1 LGEKVV
7 CGVTAGG
14 LKMLQNMLE
23 QLPASERKIAQ
34 FILENPRSILNS
46 TVNDIGTQA
55 KTSGAAV
62 IRLCKSLGLN
72 GFQDLKVRIAGDLV
86 KPAEQGYRDI
96 EPGESYFSI
105 VQKTTSNSIQSIRD
119 SEEIINYEELERAVQ
134 TLLPAQNVHFF
145 GIGASNIIAK
155 DAQQKFLRIQK
166 NATAFTD
173 THLVATLIA
182 NAGKDDV
189 VFAISHSG
197 ETAEVVKVMA
207 LAKERGVKTIS
218 LTKYGQ
224 SAVASLADIKLFTSY
239 SGEAPFRSA
248 ATSSRLA
255 QLYMMDILFLSMAT
269 VQYEHTIQAIDQTR
283 DAIRFIKEG
292 N

>member
-1 LGEKVV
+1 MA
-7 CGVTAGG
+7 AGG
-14 LKMLQNMLE
+14 LKMIRNMLD
-23 QLPASERKIAQ
+23 QLPTSERKIAQ
-34 FILENPRSILNS
+34 FILENPQSILHS
-46 TVNDIGTQA
+46 TVNDIGLQA
-55 KTSGAAV
+55 NTSGAAV

-86 KPAEQGYRDI
+86 KPVEQGYRDI
-96 EPGESYFSI
+96 EPGESFFSI

-134 TLLPAQNVHFF
+134 TLSSAQNIHFF
-145 GIGASNIIAK
+145 GIGASQIIAV
-155 DAQQKFLRIQK
+155 DAQQKFLRIHK

-182 NAGKDDV
+182 NATKEDV
-189 VFAISHSG
+189 VFGISHSG
-197 ETAEVVKVMA
+197 ETAEVMKVMS
-207 LAKERGVKTIS
+207 LAKERGIKTIS

-224 SAVASLADIKLFTSY
+224 SSVSSLADIKLFTAY

-255 QLYMMDILFLSMAT
+255 QLYIIDILFLSMAT
-269 VQYEHTIQAIDQTR
+269 VQYEQTVQSIDLTR
-283 DAIRFIKEG
+283 EAIRFIKEWK
-292 N
+292 

>member
-1 LGEKVV
+1 VV
-7 CGVTAGG
+7 IGVAAGG
-14 LKMLQNMLE
+14 LKMLQNMLL

-34 FILENPRSILNS
+34 FILENPQSILNS
-46 TVNDIGTQA
+46 TVNDIGAQA

-119 SEEIINYEELERAVQ
+119 SAEIINYEELERAVQ
-134 TLLPAQNVHFF
+134 TLLSAQNVHFF

-182 NAGKDDV
+182 NAKKDDV

-197 ETAEVVKVMA
+197 ETAEVIKVIS

-224 SAVASLADIKLFTSY
+224 SSVASSADIKLFTSY
-239 SGEAPFRSA
+239 SGEPAFRSA

-269 VQYEHTIQAIDQTR
+269 VQYEQTVQAIDQTR

>member
-1 LGEKVV
+1 
-7 CGVTAGG
+7 VTAGG

-34 FILENPRSILNS
+34 YILENPRSILNS

-224 SAVASLADIKLFTSY
+224 STVASLADIKLFTSY

>member
-1 LGEKVV
+1 VA
-7 CGVTAGG
+7 AGG

-34 FILENPRSILNS
+34 FILENPQSILNS
-46 TVNDIGTQA
+46 TVNDIGAQA

-119 SEEIINYEELERAVQ
+119 SAEIINYEELERAVQ
-134 TLLPAQNVHFF
+134 TLLSAQNVHFF

-182 NAGKDDV
+182 NAKKDDV

-197 ETAEVVKVMA
+197 ETAEVIKVIS

-224 SAVASLADIKLFTSY
+224 SSVASSADIKLFTSY
-239 SGEAPFRSA
+239 SGEPAFRSA

-269 VQYEHTIQAIDQTR
+269 VQYEQTVQAIDQTR

>member
-1 LGEKVV
+1 VA
-7 CGVTAGG
+7 AGG

-34 FILENPRSILNS
+34 YILENPRSILDS
-46 TVNDIGTQA
+46 TVNDIGAQA

-119 SEEIINYEELERAVQ
+119 SAEIINYEELERAVQ
-134 TLLPAQNVHFF
+134 TLLSAQNVHFF

-182 NAGKDDV
+182 NAKEDDV

-197 ETAEVVKVMA
+197 ETAEVVKVMS

-224 SAVASLADIKLFTSY
+224 SSVASLADIKLFTSY
-239 SGEAPFRSA
+239 SGEAAFRSA

-255 QLYMMDILFLSMAT
+255 QLYMMDIMFLSMAT
-269 VQYEHTIQAIDQTR
+269 VQYEQTVKAIDQTR
-283 DAIRFIKEG
+283 EAIQFIKK
-292 N
+292 NV

>member
-1 LGEKVV
+1 MVIFV
-7 CGVTAGG
+7 SAGG

-46 TVNDIGTQA
+46 TVNDIGAQA

-72 GFQDLKVRIAGDLV
+72 GYQDLKVRIAGDLV

-96 EPGESYFSI
+96 EPSESYFSI

-173 THLVATLIA
+173 THLVATIIA
-182 NAGKDDV
+182 NANKEDV
-189 VFAISHSG
+189 VFGISHSG
-197 ETAEVVKVMA
+197 ETAEVINVMS

-224 SAVASLADIKLFTSY
+224 SSVASLADIKLFTSY
-239 SGEAPFRSA
+239 SGEAAFRSA

-269 VQYEHTIQAIDQTR
+269 VQYEHSIQAIDQTR
-283 DAIRFIKEG
+283 EAIRFIKER

>member
-1 LGEKVV
+1 MSVA
-7 CGVTAGG
+7 AGG

-34 FILENPRSILNS
+34 YILENPRSILNS

-224 SAVASLADIKLFTSY
+224 SSVASLADIKLFTSY

-283 DAIRFIKEG
+283 EAIRFIKEG

>member
-1 LGEKVV
+1 
-7 CGVTAGG
+7 VTAGG

-34 FILENPRSILNS
+34 YILENPRSILNS

>member
-1 LGEKVV
+1 MSVA
-7 CGVTAGG
+7 AGG
-14 LKMLQNMLE
+14 LKMLQNMLD
-23 QLPASERKIAQ
+23 QLPASERKIALY
-34 FILENPRSILNS
+34 ILENPRSILNS

-96 EPGESYFSI
+96 EPGESYYSI

-224 SAVASLADIKLFTSY
+224 SSVASLADIKLFTSY

-269 VQYEHTIQAIDQTR
+269 VQYEQTVQAIDQTR

>member
-1 LGEKVV
+1 MA
-7 CGVTAGG
+7 AGG
-14 LKMLQNMLE
+14 LKMIQNMLE

-34 FILENPRSILNS
+34 FILENPQSILNS

-62 IRLCKSLGLN
+62 IRLCKSLGLT
-72 GFQDLKVRIAGDLV
+72 GYQDLKVRIAGDLV
-86 KPAEQGYRDI
+86 RPAEQGYRDI
-96 EPGESYFSI
+96 EPGESFFSI

-119 SEEIINYEELERAVQ
+119 SEEIINYDELERAVQ
-134 TLLPAQNVHFF
+134 TLSPAQNVHFF

-155 DAQQKFLRIQK
+155 DAQQKLLRIHK

-182 NAGKDDV
+182 NANKDDV

-197 ETAEVVKVMA
+197 ETQEVIKVIT

-224 SAVASLADIKLFTSY
+224 STVSSIADIKLFTSY

-269 VQYEHTIQAIDQTR
+269 VQYEQTIQSIDQTR
-283 DAIRFIKEG
+283 EAIRFIKESK
-292 N
+292 

>member
-1 LGEKVV
+1 VA
-7 CGVTAGG
+7 AGG

-34 FILENPRSILNS
+34 YILENPRSILDS
-46 TVNDIGTQA
+46 TVNDIGAQA

-119 SEEIINYEELERAVQ
+119 SAEIINYEELERAVQ
-134 TLLPAQNVHFF
+134 TLLSAQNVHFF

-182 NAGKDDV
+182 NAKEDDV

-197 ETAEVVKVMA
+197 ETAEVVKVMS

-224 SAVASLADIKLFTSY
+224 SSVASLADIKLFTSY
-239 SGEAPFRSA
+239 SGEAAFRSA

-255 QLYMMDILFLSMAT
+255 QLYMMDIMFLSMAT
-269 VQYEHTIQAIDQTR
+269 IQYEQTVKAIDQTR
-283 DAIRFIKEG
+283 EAIQFIKKE

>member
-1 LGEKVV
+1 VA
-7 CGVTAGG
+7 AGG
-14 LKMLQNMLE
+14 LRMLQNMLE

-34 FILENPRSILNS
+34 YILENPRSILDS
-46 TVNDIGTQA
+46 TVNDIGAQA

-119 SEEIINYEELERAVQ
+119 SAEIINYEELERAVQ
-134 TLLPAQNVHFF
+134 TLLSAQNVHFF

-182 NAGKDDV
+182 NAKEDDV

-197 ETAEVVKVMA
+197 ETAEVVKVMS

-224 SAVASLADIKLFTSY
+224 SSVASLADIKLFTSY
-239 SGEAPFRSA
+239 SGEAAFRSA

-255 QLYMMDILFLSMAT
+255 QLYMMDIMFLSMAT
-269 VQYEHTIQAIDQTR
+269 IQYEQTVKAIDQTR
-283 DAIRFIKEG
+283 EAIQFIKKE

>member
-1 LGEKVV
+1 MSVA
-7 CGVTAGG
+7 AGG

-34 FILENPRSILNS
+34 YILENPRSILNS

>member
-1 LGEKVV
+1 MA
-7 CGVTAGG
+7 AGG
-14 LKMLQNMLE
+14 LTMLQNMLD

-34 FILENPRSILNS
+34 YILENPRSILNS

-86 KPAEQGYRDI
+86 KPKAEQGYRDI
-96 EPGESYFSI
+96 EPGESYYSI

-119 SEEIINYEELERAVQ
+119 SEEIINYEELERGVQ
-134 TLLPAQNVHFF
+134 TLLHAQNVHFF

-224 SAVASLADIKLFTSY
+224 SSVASLADIKLYTSY
-239 SGEAPFRSA
+239 SGEAAFRSA

-269 VQYEHTIQAIDQTR
+269 VQYEQTIQAIDQTR
-283 DAIRFIKEG
+283 EAIRFIKES

>member
-1 LGEKVV
+1 MA
-7 CGVTAGG
+7 AGG

-34 FILENPRSILNS
+34 FILENPQSILNS
-46 TVNDIGTQA
+46 TVNDIGAQA

-119 SEEIINYEELERAVQ
+119 SAEIINYEELERAVQ
-134 TLLPAQNVHFF
+134 TLLSAQNVHFF

-182 NAGKDDV
+182 NAKKDDV
-189 VFAISHSG
+189 VFVISHSG
-197 ETAEVVKVMA
+197 ETAEVIKVIS

-224 SAVASLADIKLFTSY
+224 SSVASSADIKLFTSY
-239 SGEAPFRSA
+239 SGEPAFRSA

-269 VQYEHTIQAIDQTR
+269 VQYDQTVQAIDQTR

>member
-1 LGEKVV
+1 MA
-7 CGVTAGG
+7 AGG
-14 LKMLQNMLE
+14 LKMLQNMLD

-34 FILENPRSILNS
+34 YILENPRSILNS

-86 KPAEQGYRDI
+86 KPVAEQGYRDI
-96 EPGESYFSI
+96 EPGESYYSI

-182 NAGKDDV
+182 NASMDDV

-224 SAVASLADIKLFTSY
+224 SSVASLADIKLFTSY
-239 SGEAPFRSA
+239 SGEAAFRSA

-269 VQYEHTIQAIDQTR
+269 VQYEQTIQAIDQTR
-283 DAIRFIKEG
+283 EAIRFIKEG

>member
-1 LGEKVV
+1 VV
-7 CGVTAGG
+7 IGVAAGG

-34 FILENPRSILNS
+34 FILENPQSILNS
-46 TVNDIGTQA
+46 TVNDIGAQA

-119 SEEIINYEELERAVQ
+119 SAEMINYEELERAVQ
-134 TLLPAQNVHFF
+134 TLLSAQNVHFF

-182 NAGKDDV
+182 NAKKDDV

-197 ETAEVVKVMA
+197 ETAEVIKVMS

-224 SAVASLADIKLFTSY
+224 SSVASLADIKLFTSY
-239 SGEAPFRSA
+239 SGEAAFRSA

-269 VQYEHTIQAIDQTR
+269 VQYEQTVQAIDQTR
-283 DAIRFIKEG
+283 EAIKFIKRE

>member
-1 LGEKVV
+1 VV
-7 CGVTAGG
+7 IGVAAGG
-14 LKMLQNMLE
+14 LKMLQNMLL

-34 FILENPRSILNS
+34 FILENPQSILNS
-46 TVNDIGTQA
+46 TVNDIGAQA

-119 SEEIINYEELERAVQ
+119 SAEMINYEELERAVQ
-134 TLLPAQNVHFF
+134 TLLSAQNVHFF

-182 NAGKDDV
+182 NAKVDDV

-197 ETAEVVKVMA
+197 ETAEVIKVIS

-224 SAVASLADIKLFTSY
+224 SSVASLADIKLFTSY
-239 SGEAPFRSA
+239 SGEAAFRSA

-269 VQYEHTIQAIDQTR
+269 VQYEQTVQAIDQTR
-283 DAIRFIKEG
+283 EAIKFIKRE

>member
-1 LGEKVV
+1 MS
-7 CGVTAGG
+7 AGG

-23 QLPASERKIAQ
+23 QLPASERKIAH
-34 FILENPRSILNS
+34 FILENPRSILDS
-46 TVNDIGTQA
+46 TVNDIGIQA

-86 KPAEQGYRDI
+86 KSVDQQGYRDI
-96 EPGESYFSI
+96 EPGESFFSI
-105 VQKTTSNSIQSIRD
+105 ARKTTSNSIQSIRD
-119 SEEIINYEELERAVQ
+119 TEEIINYEELERAVQ
-134 TLLPAQNVHFF
+134 TLLAAQNVHFF

-155 DAQQKFLRIQK
+155 DAQMKILRIQK

-173 THLVATLIA
+173 THLVATIIA
-182 NAGKDDV
+182 NANKEDV
-189 VFAISHSG
+189 VFCISHSG
-197 ETAEVVKVMA
+197 ETAEVIKVMS

-224 SAVASLADIKLFTSY
+224 SSVASVADIKLFTSY
-239 SGEAPFRSA
+239 SGEAAFRSG

-255 QLYMMDILFLSMAT
+255 QLYMIDILFLSMAT

-283 DAIRFIKEG
+283 EAIRFIKEG

>member
-1 LGEKVV
+1 MA
-7 CGVTAGG
+7 AGG
-14 LKMLQNMLE
+14 LKMLQNMLL

-34 FILENPRSILNS
+34 YILENPQSILNS
-46 TVNDIGTQA
+46 TVNDIGAQA

-119 SEEIINYEELERAVQ
+119 SAEIINYEELERAVQ
-134 TLLPAQNVHFF
+134 TLLSAQNVHFF

-182 NAGKDDV
+182 NAKKDDV

-197 ETAEVVKVMA
+197 ETAEVIKVIS

-224 SAVASLADIKLFTSY
+224 SSVASSADIKLFTSY
-239 SGEAPFRSA
+239 SGEPAFRSA

-269 VQYEHTIQAIDQTR
+269 VQYDQTIQAIDQTR

>member
-1 LGEKVV
+1 MA
-7 CGVTAGG
+7 AGG
-14 LKMLQNMLE
+14 LRMLQNMLE

-34 FILENPRSILNS
+34 YIIENPRSILDS
-46 TVNDIGTQA
+46 TVNDIGAQA

-119 SEEIINYEELERAVQ
+119 SAEIINYEELERAVQ
-134 TLLPAQNVHFF
+134 TLLSAQNVHFF

-182 NAGKDDV
+182 NAKEDDV

-197 ETAEVVKVMA
+197 ETAEVVKVMS

-224 SAVASLADIKLFTSY
+224 SSVAALADIKLFTSY
-239 SGEAPFRSA
+239 SGEAAFRSA

-255 QLYMMDILFLSMAT
+255 QLYMMDIMFLSMAT
-269 VQYEHTIQAIDQTR
+269 IQYEQTVKAIDQTR
-283 DAIRFIKEG
+283 EAIQFIKKE

>member
-1 LGEKVV
+1 
-7 CGVTAGG
+7 
-14 LKMLQNMLE
+14 MLQNMLE

-34 FILENPRSILNS
+34 YILENPRSILNS

>member
-1 LGEKVV
+1 VA
-7 CGVTAGG
+7 AGG

-34 FILENPRSILNS
+34 FILENPRSILDS
-46 TVNDIGTQA
+46 TVNDIGAQA

-119 SEEIINYEELERAVQ
+119 SAEIINYEELERAVQ
-134 TLLPAQNVHFF
+134 TLLSAQNVHFF

-182 NAGKDDV
+182 NAKEDDV

-197 ETAEVVKVMA
+197 ETAEVVKVMS

-224 SAVASLADIKLFTSY
+224 SSVASLADIKLFTSY

-255 QLYMMDILFLSMAT
+255 QLYMMDIMFLSMAT
-269 VQYEHTIQAIDQTR
+269 IQYEKTVKAIDQTR
-283 DAIRFIKEG
+283 EAIQFIKKE